1 MCIHTVW
8 SWHIFN
14 GTSSCH
20 VASIKNNEVS
30 VNMKKLRAF
39 LLVCATAILLVG
51 CAYPEDEKRAKVTP
65 DVDQLA
71 AVQRAVDEYREAT
84 GGLVPIKN
92 SEVDTDIYIKYLIDF
107 EKLMPKYL
115 TTIPGNAY
123 EKGGIYQYIIWDPEN
138 EATVKLVDLNAA
150 ERMREIGIR
159 KLSTKYLPIKGAAA
173 DNVYQINYQD
183 LGYKTDVTVKS
194 PYSGVELPIF
204 MTGDGELHVD
214 YAVDLGQLLKEDKPE
229 VKPGDDIRQL
239 LVDKYPVVPAY
250 SVPYTVDDNGEPIY
264 DMDTYNAD
272 VQKVKERQQQQAE
285 AEAETKKE

>member
-1 MCIHTVW
+1 
-8 SWHIFN
+8 
-14 GTSSCH
+14 
-20 VASIKNNEVS
+20 
-30 VNMKKLRAF
+30 MKKLSAL
-39 LLVCATAILLVG
+39 LLVFATAILLVG

-92 SEVDTDIYIKYLIDF
+92 SELDTDIYIKYLIDF

-138 EATVKLVDLNAA
+138 EASVKLVDLNAA
-150 ERMREIGIR
+150 ERIREIDIR
-159 KLSTKYLPIKGAAA
+159 KLSTQYLPIKGSISE
-173 DNVYQINYQD
+173 NVYQINYKD
-183 LGYKTDVTVKS
+183 LGYKTEVTVKS
-194 PYSGVELPIF
+194 PYSGVELPLF

-214 YAVDLGQLLKEDKPE
+214 YAVDLGQLLKEDKPN

-250 SVPYTVDDNGEPIY
+250 SIPYTVDENGEPIY
-264 DMDTYNAD
+264 DMETYNAD
-272 VQKVKERQQQQAE
+272 VKKSERTTKTRGRSRREKKKNSKQAPYICE
-285 AEAETKKE
+285 GLFHICLQARI